1 MVSGCQENSLLCRMP
16 FVGLVET
23 IDHEM
28 HTAGDWACLPLCGG
42 CWLEG
47 WLLDGE
53 RQAILLDTDRKQQTF
68 GVSCSNKVYC
78 ANAFRMGSCIWPS
91 TTKPCAFVP
100 IALLVRII
108 SWTVPCLRKYF
119 FQAVFS
125 IQIIWLKLIP
135 ITHLSTCMLH
145 NFARVFVLIRS
156 P

>member
-1 MVSGCQENSLLCRMP
+1 MP

-28 HTAGDWACLPLCGG
+28 HTAGHWVCLPLCGG

-47 WLLDGE
+47 WLLDWE
-53 RQAILLDTDRKQQTF
+53 RQAILLDTDQKQQTF
-68 GVSCSNKVYC
+68 RIACSNKMYC
-78 ANAFRMGSCIWPS
+78 ANAFKMVSCIWSS

-100 IALLVRII
+100 IALLVRITF

-119 FQAVFS
+119 FQAVAS
-125 IQIIWLKLIP
+125 IQIIWLKLIS
-135 ITHLSTCMLH
+135 ITHPSTCMLY
-145 NFARVFVLIRS
+145 NLASVFILIRS